1 MKAIMSVDYYKKV
14 YERFNRHLNIAS
26 ENEIGSQKATYSS
39 TSNMQPPSNRSIWWK
54 TDNIKSNKKRNIKN
68 VLKEHQTI
76 LDNFIMAK
84 TCLTNRSKEVYR
96 QIWEDF
102 LIFSQSIDPNAVSK
116 YIRWKFQLSPNLND
130 KEITL
135 EGTALKYE
143 SILSQFLNHI
153 GVKQH
158 KNFKHMHYLKYI
170 QTLPQLVFKAD
181 IKTIRDSYMDL
192 ACKGQYQ
199 DALIIHL
206 IYSLSLDPYHI
217 YSLTYDGII
226 DKN

>member
-14 YERFNRHLNIAS
+14 NERFNRHLNIAS
-26 ENEIGSQKATYSS
+26 ENEISSQKATCSS
-39 TSNMQPPSNRSIWWK
+39 TSNMLPPSNRSFWWK

-76 LDNFIMAK
+76 LDSFIMAK

-116 YIRWKFQLSPNLND
+116 YIRWKFQLSTNLND

-153 GVKQH
+153 GIKQH
-158 KNFKHMHYLKYI
+158 KNFNISIIQSIFKLYL
-170 QTLPQLVFKAD
+170 QLIFKVD
-181 IKTIRDSYMDL
+181 IKSIRDSYIDF
-192 ACKGQYQ
+192 ACNGQYQ
-199 DALIIHL
+199 DALIIYL

-226 DKN
+226 D